1 MQKTSLATKV
11 NKRLLS
17 FVAVITLFGAVF
29 IVYQLKA
36 AEETVH
42 ETTAKALQTQIHTK
56 QMAKGK
62 IGMATAVAIANDHD
76 MKNALINNSRD
87 EIITDLQSLTK
98 SFKDGTPFKKVKVH
112 VHTKDVKSFVRSWKP
127 TKFGDDLSSF
137 RSTILA
143 VKSTQKPLYAVEVGR
158 AGLVVRGLSPIFDK
172 NSNYVGSVEV
182 IQGLNS
188 IVKSLIKE
196 KTELLVLMDEKYK
209 RGNSLTDESKIQNYY
224 ISQSTIDDHFVKS
237 VKDIDLE
244 LLKKD
249 GFLASDTHL
258 YVSAPIKDL
267 KGNVIGMYVMAKHI
281 KDIDSAI
288 DATKLLVYMMSA
300 MTMFIVLLMMYL
312 VNNILKSTLTKEL
325 KVFNKSLDNF
335 LDFISFKSNQ
345 FKPTDIETYDEL
357 GQLLHR
363 LNGIAEE
370 QDKKLKADM
379 QVMGEITI
387 TTDKVEQGIYK
398 CRIKATTTNPMINTL
413 AVTINKMIDAMER
426 DMSQLRTTLQNYA
439 TDDFRNKVIINP
451 NLKADMLAVMNSVNS
466 LGDALS
472 TGAKT
477 NLHNG
482 EHLES
487 NSATM
492 TDSVNNLA
500 NKANQQAASLEET
513 AAAVEEITSITR
525 NNANNTTKMSTLGK
539 KVQDAVS
546 SGMTLANQTSEAMDS
561 INEQVTAITESIQVI
576 DQIAF
581 QTNILSLNAAV
592 EAATAGEAGKGF
604 AVVAQEVR
612 NLASRSAEAANEIKA
627 LVDSASIKA
636 SEGKKVSDDM
646 IKGYETLN
654 DNATQTIAII
664 QDVSVASKEQMTG
677 IEQINDAVTMLDRV
691 TQENAHEANS
701 VAQIASE
708 VSQMANDL
716 VADASAKKFN

>member
-17 FVAVITLFGAVF
+17 FVAVITLFGTAF
-29 IVYQLKA
+29 IIYELNVAAQTVY
-36 AEETVH
+36 
-42 ETTAKALQTQIHTK
+42 ETTAKALQTQINTK

-76 MKNALINNSRD
+76 MKSALINNSRD

-127 TKFGDDLSSF
+127 AKFGDDLSSF
-137 RSTILA
+137 RATILA
-143 VKSTQKPLYAVEVGR
+143 VKSTQKPLYAIEVGR
-158 AGLVVRGLSPIFDK
+158 AGLVVRGLSPIFDD
-172 NSNYVGSVEV
+172 NHNYIGSVEV

-188 IVKSLIKE
+188 VVKSLIKE
-196 KTELLVLMDEKYK
+196 KTELLILMDQKYK
-209 RGNSLTDESKIQNYY
+209 RGNSLTEESKVKNYY
-224 ISQSTIDDHFVKS
+224 ISQSTIDNHFLKS
-237 VKDIDLE
+237 VKDIDLVQ
-244 LLKKD
+244 LKKD

-300 MTMFIVLLMMYL
+300 MAMFVVLLMMFL

-325 KVFNKSLDNF
+325 AIFNKSLDNF
-335 LDFISFKSNQ
+335 LDFVSFKSNQ
-345 FKPTDIETYDEL
+345 FKPTEIETYDEL

-426 DMSQLRTTLQNYA
+426 DMSQLKLTLENYA
-439 TDDFRNKVIINP
+439 NDDFRNKVVVDP
-451 NLKADMLAVMNSVNS
+451 NLKEDMLAVMNSVNS

-482 EHLES
+482 QHLES

-525 NNANNTTKMSTLGK
+525 NNANNTAQMSSLGK

-627 LVDSASIKA
+627 LVDSASVKA
-636 SEGKKVSDDM
+636 NEGKKVSDDM

-677 IEQINDAVTMLDRV
+677 IEQINDTVTMLDRV

-708 VSQMANDL
+708 VSKMANDL

>member
-11 NKRLLS
+11 NKKLLS
-17 FVAVITLFGAVF
+17 FVLVIILFGTTF
-29 IVYQLKA
+29 IVYQLNVA
-36 AEETVH
+36 TQTVYK
-42 ETTAKALQTQIHTK
+42 TTAKSLQIQIKTK

-62 IGMATAVAIANDHD
+62 IGMATAVAVANDHD
-76 MKNALINNSRD
+76 IKTALINNTRD
-87 EIITDLQSLTK
+87 EIISDLQNLTK
-98 SFKDGTPFKKVKVH
+98 TFKNGTPFKKVKVH

-137 RSTILA
+137 RDTILA
-143 VKSTQKPLYAVEVGR
+143 VKSTQKPLYAIEIGR
-158 AGLVVRGLSPIFDK
+158 AGLVVRGLSPIFDDNK
-172 NSNYVGSVEV
+172 NYIGSVEV

-188 IVKSLIKE
+188 VVKSLEKE
-196 KTELLVLMDEKYK
+196 KTELLILMDEKYK
-209 RGNSLTDESKIQNYY
+209 RGDALTSESKIQNYY
-224 ISQSTIDDHFVKS
+224 ISQSTVSKEFLTS
-237 VKDIDLE
+237 VKNINLRS
-244 LLKKD
+244 LKKD
-249 GFLASDTHL
+249 GFLSDDTHI
-258 YVSAPIKDL
+258 YVSHPIKDL
-267 KGNVIGMYVMAKHI
+267 KGKVIGMYVIAKHI
-281 KDIDSAI
+281 SDIDGAI
-288 DATKLLVYMMSA
+288 RSTKTLVYMMSA
-300 MTMFIVLLMMYL
+300 MTMFIVLLMMFL
-312 VNNILKSTLTKEL
+312 VNSILKSTLTKEL
-325 KVFNKSLDNF
+325 SIFNKSLDRF
-335 LDFISFKSNQ
+335 LDFVSFKSNQ
-345 FKPTDIETYDEL
+345 FKPTEIETYDEL

-363 LNGIAEE
+363 LNIIAEE

-413 AVTINKMIDAMER
+413 ATTINKMIDAMER
-426 DMSQLRTTLQNYA
+426 DMSQLKSTLENYA
-439 TDDFRNKVIINP
+439 NDDFRDKVVVDP

-472 TGAKT
+472 NSAKS
-477 NLHNG
+477 NLSNG
-482 EHLES
+482 QHLES

-492 TDSVNNLA
+492 TDSVSNLA

-525 NNANNTTKMSTLGK
+525 NNANNTVKMSDLGK
-539 KVQDAVS
+539 KVQDAVT
-546 SGMTLANQTSEAMDS
+546 SGMTLANQTSQSMDS

-612 NLASRSAEAANEIKA
+612 NLASRSAEAANEIKE
-627 LVDSASIKA
+627 LVDSASVKA
-636 SEGKKVSDDM
+636 NEGKKVSDDM
-646 IKGYETLN
+646 IQGYETLN
-654 DNATQTIAII
+654 SNATETIKLI

-701 VAQIASE
+701 VAQIATE